1 MGLIELFMYN
11 ERTAWN
17 KIFKIFLSG
26 DKNEK
31 MRLLASVMDVYG
43 FSSLRNEQNEA
54 ASAIIDFMNSLSM
67 KEYFHLEN
75 VYRCWNYEWEA
86 DKKRFH
92 NWNIDNMFPCIM
104 RIRKEDE
111 KRAVLILGCMSANGY
126 LRQKCLKELISYKD
140 SFPFLL
146 LRLNDWVKEIR
157 ADAFDLSLRR
167 MDQAQA
173 GELLLA
179 LPVIEKLRE
188 SYRKDN
194 EDFENVSESFYL
206 RLIESVRDMSF
217 CEIDRFEQTVQNAF
231 YRFINNYDVYE
242 KDKLL
247 ELLKITKGNFESRML
262 IHALIKHYDM
272 SEQDFRHYLKNNNGI
287 IRRYAIEKWTAKH
300 GIWDGADQYLLDR
313 SKSVRLNVQYLIQK
327 YTDIDVVHYYI
338 DQLNKENFKIAIDGL
353 GETGDNETVTL
364 LLPYLENSDWTVER
378 KALRAIGSL
387 LKEEGEEYYLQF
399 LCSENSALAKTAY
412 QQCYKWDVII
422 DIQTLMDMYEHSED
436 EQKKCYCL
444 LLLRKCPFWDCVTI
458 YLKLYGR
465 VSEKQ
470 QAIISD
476 RVRVRPMYQ
485 QLTTEKG
492 NKIKHE
498 LEMNCDYLPECL
510 YKGMLFDVDHLMR

>member
-1 MGLIELFMYN
+1 MIKLFSAVTN
-11 ERTAWN
+11 KWN
-17 KIFKIFLSG
+17 IMFKKFLSG

-43 FSSLRNEQNEA
+43 FPSLKKEQNDA
-54 ASAIIDFMNSLSM
+54 ANAIADFINSLSM

-75 VYRCWNYEWEA
+75 VYRCWNYEWET
-86 DKKRFH
+86 DKKKFS

-104 RIRKEDE
+104 RIKNEDE

-126 LRQKCLKELISYKD
+126 LRQKCLRELVYYKD

-146 LRLNDWVKEIR
+146 LRLNDWVKEVR
-157 ADAFDLSLRR
+157 ADAFDLSLQR
-167 MDQAQA
+167 MQQAQA

-188 SYRKDN
+188 SYRKED
-194 EDFENVSESFYL
+194 EDFEKISESFYL
-206 RLIESVRDMSF
+206 RLMESIRGMSF
-217 CEIDRFEQTVQNAF
+217 CEIDCFDQTVRNAF
-231 YRFINNYDVYE
+231 YRLINNYAIYE
-242 KDKLL
+242 KDRLL
-247 ELLKITKGNFESRML
+247 ELLKITKGNFESRMV
-262 IHALIKHYDM
+262 IHALVKYYDM
-272 SEQDFRHYLKNNNGI
+272 SEQDFQHYLKNKNGI

-300 GIWDGADQYLLDR
+300 GIWNGAEQYLLDR

-327 YTDIDVVHYYI
+327 YTDMDVVHYYM
-338 DQLNKENFKIAIDGL
+338 DQLNKEKFKIAIDGL
-353 GETGDNETVTL
+353 GETGDKETVTL
-364 LLPYLENSDWTVER
+364 LLPYLEDSDWIVQR

-399 LCSENSALAKTAY
+399 LYSKNHALAKTAY
-412 QQCYKWDVII
+412 QQCYKWDVVI
-422 DIQTLMDMYEHSED
+422 DIETLMDMYEHSED
-436 EQKKCYCL
+436 EQKKCYYL
-444 LLLRKCPFWDCVTI
+444 LLLRKCPFWDCVAI

-470 QAIISD
+470 QAIISGD
-476 RVRVRPMYQ
+476 VSVRPMYQ

-498 LEMNCDYLPECL
+498 LEMNRDYLPEWL
-510 YKGMLFDVDHLMR
+510 YKGVLFDVDHLMR